1 MKRITLFIMTLAAA
15 ALFAACGAPA
25 DNKPANTNT
34 NANTAKPVA
43 AAPTKEALFEMDKK
57 ANEAWIKG
65 DKAYFESFLG
75 DKFVSFERGQRMSR
89 AELLAMIGSF
99 KCDVKTWAL
108 EDPQMVKIDADTY
121 VMSYKGNFDGSCT
134 GPDGKAEK
142 LPSPMRAASLYTR
155 SGEKWVGAFHSE
167 TMIIDPKAPPPPPA
181 KAEAKA
187 LFGSLCSTCHGAGG
201 RGDGAA
207 AAGLNPK
214 PRDYSDKE
222 WQKSVTDEQ
231 IATVILKGGAA
242 IGKSP
247 TMPPAP
253 QLESKPEVVAE
264 LVKMI
269 RVIGE

>member
-1 MKRITLFIMTLAAA
+1 MKTTIRSVTSLLLGSATLALVAAA
-15 ALFAACGAPA
+15 ALAACGKKSNEMDGEAV
-25 DNKPANTNT
+25 K
-34 NANTAKPVA
+34 TAGQTAVA
-43 AAPTKEALFEMDKK
+43 AAPA
-57 ANEAWIKG
+57 A
-65 DKAYFESFLG
+65 
-75 DKFVSFERGQRMSR
+75 
-89 AELLAMIGSF
+89 
-99 KCDVKTWAL
+99 
-108 EDPQMVKIDADTY
+108 AD
-121 VMSYKGNFDGSCT
+121 S
-134 GPDGKAEK
+134 
-142 LPSPMRAASLYTR
+142 
-155 SGEKWVGAFHSE
+155 
-167 TMIIDPKAPPPPPA
+167 PA

-187 LFGSLCSTCHGAGG
+187 LFGSLCATCHGASG

-269 RVIGE
+269 RAYGE